1 MKQRYKI
8 VIILILVGIA
18 IPVSFIPFSYFSMYL
33 ANLEYV
39 SNLPTVDVI
48 GVIEFEKD
56 GSFGFDYKLFLETE
70 AQKELKFESVYL
82 EYKNMNQ
89 GLIGQKIRVAGSFE
103 DDYQGHLMLR
113 GNDFSIREIVPVI
126 FVKEIEILN

>member
-18 IPVSFIPFSYFSMYL
+18 ITVSFILFSYFSIYL

-56 GSFGFDYKLFLETE
+56 GSFGFDYKLFLETK

-113 GNDFSIREIVPVI
+113 GSDFSIREIVPVI

>member
-103 DDYQGHLMLR
+103 DDYQEHLMLR
-113 GNDFSIREIVPVI
+113 GSDFSIREIVPVI